1 MPHTK
6 KAMPITINHDQ
17 EDSPKF
23 DARRISNGK
32 TQGIIAPWPTEEK
45 ASPARREIDCAA
57 KWPSP
62 LNNQTNSQTKMQSIK
77 EEIPDRPVA
86 TTGGGI
92 RGQFPPNFVVPRKN
106 CFIHIIKQISRPS
119 KMYFPSQT
127 LKPGYGPEDA
137 HPWIDELGD
146 VIS

>member
-1 MPHTK
+1 
-6 KAMPITINHDQ
+6 MPITINHDQ

-86 TTGGGI
+86 TTGGGHS
-92 RGQFPPNFVVPRKN
+92 GAVPPKFCCAQKKLFYTYNKTN
-106 CFIHIIKQISRPS
+106 LSS
-119 KMYFPSQT
+119 
-127 LKPGYGPEDA
+127 L
-137 HPWIDELGD
+137 
-146 VIS
+146 